1 MKVFA
6 RLYEKLSLPCEVFE
20 KEQIDTNYYMIN
32 KVILIGNVGQDP
44 EVRYTGDPNNG
55 AKVATIRLA
64 TTERYK
70 DRNGN
75 LQEHTEWHSVVV
87 WRNTAE
93 VVEKY
98 VRKGTQL
105 YIEGKIR
112 TRSWDDQNGNKRY
125 ATEIMADT
133 LQLLGRRQDNQGSN
147 QGYGQPYGAAP
158 AAPQPAPASY
168 QQPVQQ
174 PVPAPQPAPA
184 PQNIVEQEDDSNDL
198 PF

>member
-1 MKVFA
+1 
-6 RLYEKLSLPCEVFE
+6 
-20 KEQIDTNYYMIN
+20 MIN

-44 EVRYTGDPNNG
+44 EIRYTGDAANG

-64 TTERYK
+64 TTERYR

-87 WRNTAE
+87 WRNTAD

-105 YIEGKIR
+105 YIEGRIR
-112 TRSWDDQNGNKRY
+112 TRSWDDQSGNKRY
-125 ATEIMADT
+125 TTEIMADT
-133 LQLLGRRQDNQGSN
+133 LQLLGRRQDNQG
-147 QGYGQPYGAAP
+147 GYQQQAPQQYAP
-158 AAPQPAPASY
+158 A

-174 PVPAPQPAPA
+174 PAA
-184 PQNIVEQEDDSNDL
+184 PQNIADNGPEDDL